1 MTVMNV
7 CTLTMNPSHDRTVI
21 IDGKFT
27 PGGLYRVGRAHEN
40 FSGKGINV
48 SKALENLGVNV
59 TTIIPKMAV
68 PYRTNIKIIDSY
80 GSCTEINEG
89 GGPVTQ
95 SELDE
100 LMIIL
105 EKSTETAQYIVIAG
119 SIPQG
124 VDKAVYNSMINS
136 LKTRGIMTI
145 LDCDGEALHKGVEA
159 KPYLIKPNMTEL
171 SGLLGTEISTP
182 DEAVEK
188 SSELHVKTGVNILC
202 TLGGDG
208 AVYAGN
214 EGLYTVSSPQVK
226 IRGFSG
232 AGDTFLAAFLYERH
246 MSDSVESAMRFAS
259 SAAAAKVEMT
269 GTDIPDKDLMRK
281 YIDSVEVRRY

>member
-1 MTVMNV
+1 MSSMNV
-7 CTLTMNPSHDRTVI
+7 CTLTMNPSHDRTVMI
-21 IDGKFT
+21 NGEFK
-27 PGGLYRVGRAHEN
+27 PGGLYRIDRAHEN

-80 GSCTEINEG
+80 GSCTELNEN
-89 GGPVTQ
+89 GGPITP

-100 LMIIL
+100 LMVVL
-105 EKSTETAQYIVIAG
+105 EKSTENAQYIVIAG

-124 VDKAVYNSMINS
+124 VDKAVYNSMIIS

-145 LDCDGEALHKGVEA
+145 LDCDGEALHRGVEA
-159 KPYLIKPNMTEL
+159 KPYLIKPNLTEL
-171 SGLLGTEISTP
+171 SGLLGTEISTT

-188 SSELHVKTGVNILC
+188 SSELHVNTGVNILC
-202 TLGGDG
+202 TLGGNG

-214 EGLYTVSSPQVK
+214 EGLYTVNSPQVK

-246 MSDSVESAMRFAS
+246 MSDSVESALKFAS